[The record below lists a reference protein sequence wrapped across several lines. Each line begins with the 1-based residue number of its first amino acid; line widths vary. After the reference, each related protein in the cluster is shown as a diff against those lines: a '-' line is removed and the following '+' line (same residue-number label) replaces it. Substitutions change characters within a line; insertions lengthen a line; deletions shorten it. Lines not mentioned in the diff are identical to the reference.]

1 MTDVE
6 MKDAAPKAA
15 NDKKTDE
22 EEYDLYMKMKELQ
35 AELEMLEVQ
44 EKHLKGEMRHLSSEY
59 IYAQE
64 EVSGDRNGKLT
75 HEQADFGNLVSCLR
89 F

>member
-15 NDKKTDE
+15 DDKKTEQED
-22 EEYDLYMKMKELQ
+22 YDLYMKMKELQ

-44 EKHLKGEMRHLSSEY
+44 EGHLKGEMRHLSSEY

-64 EVSGDRNGKLT
+64 EVSSSQN
-75 HEQADFGNLVSCLR
+75 
-89 F
+89 

>member
-15 NDKKTDE
+15 NDKNAADQ

-35 AELEMLEVQ
+35 AEL
-44 EKHLKGEMRHLSSEY
+44 
-59 IYAQE
+59 
-64 EVSGDRNGKLT
+64 
-75 HEQADFGNLVSCLR
+75 
-89 F
+89 